1 MDAEGLL
8 RRMGISGKLKGFPY
22 AVYMIDLV
30 SHKPEALELITKRLY
45 PETAKYFGVSA
56 GSVERN
62 LRTLVRACWYRGDR
76 AFMEKVAECNLPYTP
91 TNAAFVDMM
100 AAYLRRR
107 A

>member
-1 MDAEGLL
+1 MDAEDLL
-8 RRMGISGKLKGFPY
+8 RRMGISGKLRGFPY
-22 AVYMIDLV
+22 AVYMIEV
-30 SHKPEALELITKRLY
+30 VACEPEAIALITKRLY
-45 PETAKYFGVSA
+45 PETAKHFGVSA
-56 GSVERN
+56 GNVERN